1 MFSNYKNPLGIKLLT
16 KLRLNC
22 ASKFKE
28 HKSKHNIKDS
38 TDSLWRSGNTAKLL
52 FTSFFSTG
60 SHLKDRPF
68 WKKASSIDANILTQK
83 KPLLSEY
90 FIWKIGFSKLT
101 Q

>member
-38 TDSLWRSGNTAKLL
+38 TDSL
-52 FTSFFSTG
+52 
-60 SHLKDRPF
+60 
-68 WKKASSIDANILTQK
+68 
-83 KPLLSEY
+83 
-90 FIWKIGFSKLT
+90 
-101 Q
+101 